1 MVDMQITSPAFS
13 DGSEIPR
20 KYGYKNGNISP
31 PLRISEIPENTES
44 LILIV
49 DDPDAKKAVGKV
61 WTHWV
66 VFNIVP
72 YREMWSNDSNQGG
85 TQVDPNTGTIE
96 VVIPESKKG
105 WSGCLTEKEW
115 DQAAKHFA
123 ASFSSSGFEANRDR
137 LVQNWQDHVG
147 NVTVNGE
154 ELPRYGMLGLNDFGE
169 FAYGG
174 PAPPD
179 APHTYQFKV
188 YALDEQVDRSLGMKG
203 KQSHI
208 ESIMSDHIIAE
219 AKLTGTYA
227 H

>member
-1 MVDMQITSPAFS
+1 MVDMQLTSTAFS

-66 VFNIVP
+66 VFNILP
-72 YREMWSNDSNQGG
+72 WTWIGKEKELRRKTFQ
-85 TQVDPNTGTIE
+85 E

-105 WSGCLTEKEW
+105 WTDCLTEKEW
-115 DQAAKHFA
+115 DRAEDEEMYQT
-123 ASFSSSGFEANRDR
+123 NRDR
-137 LVQNWQDHVG
+137 LEQNWQDHIG
-147 NVTVNGE
+147 NVTFNGVK
-154 ELPRYGMLGLNDFGE
+154 LSRYGMLGLNDFGY
-169 FAYGG
+169 FGYGG

-188 YALDEQVDRSLGMKG
+188 YALDERVDRSLGMKG
-203 KQSHI
+203 KQSEI
-208 ESIMSDHIIAE
+208 EAKMSGHIIAE

-227 H
+227 P

>member
-1 MVDMQITSPAFS
+1 MVDMQLTSTAFS

-31 PLRISEIPENTES
+31 PLRISELPDNTKS
-44 LILIV
+44 LTLIV

-105 WSGCLTEKEW
+105 WTDCLTKKQW
-115 DQAAKHFA
+115 DQAVQD
-123 ASFSSSGFEANRDR
+123 EIQANREQ
-137 LVQNWQDHVG
+137 LAQNREDHIGSV
-147 NVTVNGE
+147 
-154 ELPRYGMLGLNDFGE
+154 GMLGLNSWDE

-188 YALDEQVDRSLGMKG
+188 YALDEEVDESLGMKG
-203 KQSHI
+203 TQAQVEHK
-208 ESIMSDHIIAE
+208 MKDHIIAE

-227 H
+227 P

>member
-1 MVDMQITSPAFS
+1 MVDMQLTSTAFS

-61 WTHWV
+61 WTHWIL
-66 VFNIVP
+66 FNIIP
-72 YREMWSNDSNQGG
+72 WWKMSYAGSEGG
-85 TQVDPNTGTIE
+85 TDVDPNTGNLEI
-96 VVIPESKKG
+96 VIPESKKG
-105 WSGCLTEKEW
+105 WTDCLTVVAW
-115 DQAAKHFA
+115 D
-123 ASFSSSGFEANRDR
+123 EAVGEEMYQTNRDR
-137 LVQNWQDHVG
+137 LEQNWQDHIG
-147 NVTVNGE
+147 NATDDVVK
-154 ELPRYGMLGLNDFGE
+154 LHRYGMLGLNDFGE

-188 YALDEQVDRSLGMKG
+188 YALDERVDRSLGMKG
-203 KQSHI
+203 KQSEI
-208 ESIMSDHIIAE
+208 EAKMSGHIIAE

-227 H
+227 P

>member
-1 MVDMQITSPAFS
+1 MADMQLTSTAFS
-13 DGSEIPR
+13 DGSEIPQ

-31 PLRISEIPENTES
+31 PLRISEIPDNTKS
-44 LILIV
+44 LTLIV
-49 DDPDAKKAVGKV
+49 DDPDAKIAVGKV

-72 YREMWSNDSNQGG
+72 WREISITGDKQGG
-85 TQVDPNTGTIE
+85 TQVDPNTGKWE

-105 WSGCLTEKEW
+105 WTDCLTVVAW
-115 DQAAKHFA
+115 D
-123 ASFSSSGFEANRDR
+123 EAVGEEMYQTNRDR
-137 LVQNWQDHVG
+137 LEQNWQDHIG
-147 NVTVNGE
+147 NVTFNGVK
-154 ELPRYGMLGLNDFGE
+154 LSRYGMLGLNDFGY
-169 FAYGG
+169 FGYGG

-227 H
+227 P